1 MNSSDDVQIS
11 EDVSDRALAIIYLSI
26 ERYNYS
32 LVQNVRTSK
41 EVWHSLRIAFQDE
54 LDADVEVSAVAP

>member
-1 MNSSDDVQIS
+1 MNSTDDVQIS
-11 EDVSDRALAIIYLSI
+11 EDVWDRALAIIYPSI
-26 ERYNYS
+26 ERYSYS

-41 EVWHSLRIAFQDE
+41 EVWHSLRTAFQDE